1 MSGGEDTAQTQSDV
15 LQERIEALL
24 RPRVESLVS
33 GMVVGAV
40 LSVALLRVYPWSTVV
55 LWFAGIC
62 VVQLGWST
70 WFKLTW
76 FRPVRIR
83 NPVRAGQR
91 YVLDVVLV
99 GLYWGGSLAFLVR
112 PEDVSTQVAMAL
124 AIGGMAVGSNTIHA
138 YYRPAMYAFLLCLVL
153 PFALRVLAVD
163 DFIHR
168 YLGVGMLLLI
178 VYLAVYGRV
187 HSLTLERSIL
197 IRHENRRLL
206 AQLQQERE
214 SALKLQAIAE
224 AANLSKS
231 RFFAGASHDLRQPL
245 QAMGLYAS
253 VLEGSD
259 LPADLQQVSH
269 RIGESVRLLEDLFEG
284 VMDTA
289 RIEAGGMQIHEEP
302 VEVKQLMDRA
312 MLLFGG
318 EALDKGLS
326 IKCVAC
332 KHWVLGDRLALQR
345 VISNLVSNAVRHTQ
359 NGRILLGCRRKGSRL
374 RLMVFDTGPGISKL
388 SQEQIFEDFFRLES
402 AGGHGFGLGLA
413 TVKRLCEA
421 AGYQLDLRSETGR
434 GSVFWVELPK
444 CSAPEKSVLQAA
456 HVGVSGTGFSQNI
469 LIVEDDPAARGG
481 LETLLRAWGHSCTA
495 VEDADQAIRLVRQ
508 QPEYW
513 SLVISDYNLPGEMN
527 GLDLIEALRTVIQR
541 PLNALL
547 ISGAMDQALRAQ
559 AQAAGVIAMA
569 KPVRPIQLRSVVTSM
584 SVLA

>member
-1 MSGGEDTAQTQSDV
+1 MNGGPDAAQTQSDV

-40 LSVALLRVYPWSTVV
+40 LSVALLRVYPWPTVLV
-55 LWFAGIC
+55 WFAGIC
-62 VVQLGWST
+62 VVQLGLST

-76 FRPVRIR
+76 FRPVQIH
-83 NPVRAGQR
+83 NPVRAGHR
-91 YVLDVVLV
+91 YVLDVAMA
-99 GLYWGGSLAFLVR
+99 GLYWGVSLAFLVR
-112 PEDVSTQVAMAL
+112 PEDIATQVAMAL

-138 YYRPAMYAFLLCLVL
+138 YHRPAMYTFLLCLVL
-153 PFALRVLAVD
+153 PFALRVLMVD

-187 HSLTLERSIL
+187 HSLTLERSIW
-197 IRHENRRLL
+197 IRHENRSLL

-214 SALKLQAIAE
+214 TALKLQAIAE

-253 VLEGSD
+253 VLEGSA
-259 LPADLQQVSH
+259 LPTELQQVSH

-302 VEVKQLMDRA
+302 VDVKQLMDRA

-326 IKCVAC
+326 IKCVAS

-359 NGRILLGCRRKGSRL
+359 SGRILLGCRRKGAHL
-374 RLMVFDTGPGISKL
+374 RLMVYDTGPGISDA
-388 SQEQIFEDFFRLES
+388 SQGLIFEDFFRLES
-402 AGGHGFGLGLA
+402 AGGAGFGLGLA
-413 TVKRLCEA
+413 TVKRLCDA
-421 AGYQLDLRSETGR
+421 AGYSLGLCSKLNR
-434 GSVFWVELPK
+434 GSVFWVELPR
-444 CSAPEKSVLQAA
+444 CDAPEKSVLQVA
-456 HVGVSGTGFSQNI
+456 STSLLDTDFSQNI
-469 LIVEDDPAARGG
+469 LVVEDDPAARGG
-481 LETLLRAWGHSCTA
+481 LETLLRAWGHSCIA
-495 VEDADQAIRLVRQ
+495 VEDGDQAILLVRQ
-508 QPEYW
+508 QPEHW
-513 SLVISDYNLPGEMN
+513 SVVISDYNLPGGMN
-527 GLDLIEALRTVIQR
+527 GLALIEILRTVVPH

-547 ISGAMDQALRAQ
+547 ISGAMDQSLHEQ
-559 AQAAGVIAMA
+559 AQAMGVIAMA
-569 KPVRPIQLRSVVTSM
+569 KPVRPIQLRSVLTSM
-584 SVLA
+584 SV